1 MMRDRISVGRATAYA
16 WLFGSLA
23 LVFAA
28 AFPVPPAHAQ
38 DAIQDLDSLLSL
50 AREGRSREAAEND
63 RREAEFRANRALQ
76 AELLKAANA
85 ERKAEETR
93 SEALEAAFD
102 ANEKAVIEQ
111 ARLLDER
118 LGSLKELFG
127 VLKQVAGDA
136 RGQFE
141 TSIISVQYPERDAF
155 LAELVEKMS
164 STSRLASMADIER
177 LWFEL
182 QREMTESGKV
192 VTFPTQMV
200 AADGGEMQAEV
211 TRVGVFNLVA
221 DGRYL
226 NYRWDADAQSGRV
239 TELPRQPAKRYLETV
254 ETLQSTGQGMVP
266 FSMDPTRGQLLALL
280 IQSPTL
286 EERFEQGGVIGK
298 VIIFGLGGAAALLAA
313 WRLLALT
320 ITGLA
325 VAAQKRAPDAPRR
338 RNPLGRVLQVYQD
351 NPSVNVETLELK
363 LAEAVLK
370 ETPRLTR
377 GNTLLKV
384 IAVVAPLLGLLGTV
398 TGMIITFQAITLF
411 GTGDPKLMA
420 GGISQALVTTVC
432 GLVVAIPTVLLHTI
446 VAGRSRAVIE
456 VLEEQAAG
464 LVARR
469 AESD

>member
-1 MMRDRISVGRATAYA
+1 MMRDRISAERATAYA

-23 LVFAA
+23 LLLAA
-28 AFPVPPAHAQ
+28 AFAVPPAHAQ
-38 DAIQDLDSLLSL
+38 DAVQDLDRLLSL

-63 RREAEFRANRALQ
+63 HREAEFRANRARQ
-76 AELLKAANA
+76 AELLQAANA

-93 SEALEAAFD
+93 SEGLEAAFD

-192 VTFPTQMV
+192 VTFPTQIV
-200 AADGGEMQAEV
+200 AADGSEMQAEV

-254 ETLQSTGQGMVP
+254 EALQSAGQGMVP

-351 NPSVNVETLELK
+351 NPSVDVETLELK

-469 AESD
+469 AESA